1 MAGGFTKVKRRKER
15 RAFQVEGT
23 VAIGFQLE
31 PVHLG
36 RGHDVLWIRIFMRKN
51 SNADH
56 KIDAYFVPIAHLVI
70 VRHFPEL

>member
-1 MAGGFTKVKRRKER
+1 MAGGFTKGKRRKER
-15 RAFQVEGT
+15 RAFQVEET

-36 RGHDVLWIRIFMRKN
+36 RGHDVLWIRNFYEKKQY
-51 SNADH
+51 ADH